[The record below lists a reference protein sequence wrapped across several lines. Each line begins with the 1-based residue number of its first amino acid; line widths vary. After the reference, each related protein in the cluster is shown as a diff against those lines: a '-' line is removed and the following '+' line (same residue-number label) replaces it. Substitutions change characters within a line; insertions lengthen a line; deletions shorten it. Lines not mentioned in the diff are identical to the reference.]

1 MDLFSSAAQSLS
13 PLSEILRPKN
23 LDQIIGQQK
32 TIGLHS
38 KLGQMLRKGYL
49 PSLIIWGPPGTGKTT
64 FALALSQHFNAHF
77 VNINAIDAGA
87 KVLREV
93 GEAGRDRRLQIQQK
107 TVLFVDEIHR
117 FNKSQQDI
125 LLPFVEKGDLVLVGA
140 TTENPSYELNRAL
153 LSRCRVVVFERLTE
167 ADLEQIIHRAEDHYQ
182 KKIDQILTAA
192 AAENILDFSDGDAR
206 RLINSL
212 EILYSFSSFA
222 PSADSISSPSSAT
235 SSSEELN
242 LQSQP
247 DSPSSLQQNSQISSS
262 SKNLLD
268 VAEMRELL
276 QGNPIGYDKNS
287 EMHYDLVSALI
298 KSVRG
303 SDPDAA
309 VYYLARMLEGGE
321 DPVFIARRLII
332 LASEDIGNADPRAI
346 SVAVSGLQA
355 VEAIGLPEGAITLA
369 QVTTYLASCPKSNA
383 SYNALNRAR
392 ELVEK
397 TKTLPVPL
405 HLRSAK
411 TNLAKDLGYG
421 KDYKYPHSHPKGWAS
436 QSYLPEEVKDA
447 KLYEPT
453 THGFEKT
460 IREYLAWMKNQG

>member
-1 MDLFSSAAQSLS
+1 MVYDRGMDLFSSSNAALSSS

-23 LDQIIGQQK
+23 LDEIIGQDK
-32 TIGLHS
+32 TLGPKS

-77 VNINAIDAGA
+77 ENINAVDAGA

-93 GEAGRDRRLQIQQK
+93 GEKGRDRRLQFQQK

-117 FNKSQQDI
+117 FNKAQQDV

-153 LSRCRVVVFERLTE
+153 LSRCRVVVFERLSE
-167 ADLEQIIHRAEDHYQ
+167 EDLSKIVLRAEAHY
-182 KKIDQILTAA
+182 KKPLERILTKDAINNLL
-192 AAENILDFSDGDAR
+192 EYSDGDAR

-212 EILYSFSSFA
+212 EILYNFTK
-222 PSADSISSPSSAT
+222 DQ
-235 SSSEELN
+235 EDGER
-242 LQSQP
+242 
-247 DSPSSLQQNSQISSS
+247 
-262 SKNLLD
+262 LD
-268 VAEMRELL
+268 VNDMRELL
-276 QGNPIGYDKNS
+276 QQNPLGYDKSS
-287 EMHYDLVSALI
+287 EMHYDLISAFI

-309 VYYLARMLEGGE
+309 VYYLARMIDGGE
-321 DPVFIARRLII
+321 DPIFIARRLII

-355 VEAIGLPEGAITLA
+355 VEAIGLPEGAITLS
-369 QVTTYLASCPKSNA
+369 QVTTYLACCPKSNA
-383 SYNALNRAR
+383 SYMALNNAR
-392 ELVEK
+392 TLVEK
-397 TKTLPVPL
+397 TRTQPVPL

-411 TNLAKDLGYG
+411 TALAKDLGYG
-421 KDYKYPHSHPKGWAS
+421 RDYRYPHNYPTGWVE
-436 QSYLPEEVKDA
+436 QNYLPEELETGP
-447 KLYEPT
+447 LYEPT
-453 THGFEKT
+453 NRGFEKN
-460 IREYLAWMKNQG
+460 IRDYLNWMKGQKPEK